1 MQVVVAVVYMFQV
14 RQALEVLEVV
24 AAEEIHTEIMVPLI
38 QASVAVVVVLEDY
51 LLQGQDVLAWSYDGM
66 LTPIHE

>member
-24 AAEEIHTEIMVPLI
+24 AAEEIQTEIMVQLI
-38 QASVAVVVVLEDY
+38 QAAVAVVVVL
-51 LLQGQDVLAWSYDGM
+51 
-66 LTPIHE
+66 